1 MRGQGQPF
9 HAATVESAEG
19 QLSLLRGAGVDLE
32 QLPAWWSR
40 GIAARFR
47 SDGGVELYDD
57 VPHGAEL
64 AALVSDV

>member
-1 MRGQGQPF
+1 MQ
-9 HAATVESAEG
+9 
-19 QLSLLRGAGVDLE
+19 LLRNGGVDLE
-32 QLPAWWSR
+32 QLPHWWGR

-57 VPHGAEL
+57 VPHGQDF